1 MVFVLLCK
9 KSRETSGSN
18 GNRNFH
24 AGKEESIIYFI
35 SFPRVLASPQP
46 WVGPVAGNSGGV
58 GKEEVG
64 NVLGRAVS
72 LPCGTPPAPH
82 PCPIPRFLDVGAG
95 AIYRILIIN
104 IIDT

>member
-1 MVFVLLCK
+1 MKNKLEKLGLN
-9 KSRETSGSN
+9 SL
-18 GNRNFH
+18 
-24 AGKEESIIYFI
+24 GKE
-35 SFPRVLASPQP
+35 RV
-46 WVGPVAGNSGGV
+46 V
-58 GKEEVG
+58 KEEVG